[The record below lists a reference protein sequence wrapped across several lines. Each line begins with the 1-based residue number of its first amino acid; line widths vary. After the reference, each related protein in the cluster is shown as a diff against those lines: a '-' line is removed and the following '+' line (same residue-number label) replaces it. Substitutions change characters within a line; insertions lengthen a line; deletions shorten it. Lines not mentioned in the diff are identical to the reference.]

1 MSVFIINDSYTMP
14 LHDHPSMKGILKVIS
29 GKLKIQSFTR
39 LSETGDGA
47 IFVKQED
54 PKVLDQHSPSSV
66 LDERV
71 GNYHEITA
79 IGGVAAFFDVLSP
92 PYSEASDLSQ
102 DSRHCSFYRKILVDN
117 GKVIRLEHIDCPRHY
132 YCDTLHFEKPD
143 YMKQE
148 LT

>member
-1 MSVFIINDSYTMP
+1 MP
-14 LHDHPSMKGILKVIS
+14 LHDHPKMKGILKVVS

-39 LSETGDGA
+39 LPEAGDS
-47 IFVKQED
+47 ILVKQDD
-54 PKVLDQHSPSSV
+54 PKVLDHQSPSSV
-66 LDERV
+66 LDERA

-92 PYSEASDLSQ
+92 PYSEANDSSH

-117 GKVIRLEHIDCPRHY
+117 GDRKVIRLENIECPRHY
-132 YCDTLHFEKPD
+132 YCDTLHFERPD

>member
-1 MSVFIINDSYTMP
+1 
-14 LHDHPSMKGILKVIS
+14 MKGILKVIS
-29 GKLKIQSFTR
+29 GQLKIQSFTR
-39 LSETGDGA
+39 LPEAGDS
-47 IFVKQED
+47 ILVKQDD
-54 PKVLDQHSPSSV
+54 PKILDHRSPSSV
-66 LDERV
+66 LDERA

-92 PYSEASDLSQ
+92 PYSEANDLSH

-117 GKVIRLEHIDCPRHY
+117 GDRKVMRLENIECPRHY